1 MKIGVYPGTFD
12 PITNGHLDII
22 KRATKIFD
30 KLYVLVATNI
40 NKKTLFSVD
49 ERINLI
55 KEVTKDIENVEVVSS
70 SLLTVDF
77 AKQVGASA
85 MIRGLRMVSDF
96 EYEDIEFGTIRLGFS
111 NNQLCYIEHRIYNID
126 FLDKDNI
133 SLTMEYLKKK
143 YGEPKENL
151 NYEDFDGGKYY
162 WGEMKSK
169 FMIIEPCAEDY
180 IKIHIGDSS
189 LDPVVAECYRE
200 LLLN

>member
-96 EYEDIEFGTIRLGFS
+96 EYELQLATFNKHLNNDIETVFIMSSHEYSFLSSSTVKEIASYSSDISAFVPEVVVTALKEKI
-111 NNQLCYIEHRIYNID
+111 NN
-126 FLDKDNI
+126 K
-133 SLTMEYLKKK
+133 
-143 YGEPKENL
+143 
-151 NYEDFDGGKYY
+151 
-162 WGEMKSK
+162 
-169 FMIIEPCAEDY
+169 
-180 IKIHIGDSS
+180 
-189 LDPVVAECYRE
+189 
-200 LLLN
+200 

>member
-96 EYEDIEFGTIRLGFS
+96 EYELQLATFNKHLNDDIETVFIMSSHEYSFLSSSTVKEIASYSSDISTFVPEIVVNALKEKI
-111 NNQLCYIEHRIYNID
+111 NN
-126 FLDKDNI
+126 K
-133 SLTMEYLKKK
+133 
-143 YGEPKENL
+143 
-151 NYEDFDGGKYY
+151 
-162 WGEMKSK
+162 
-169 FMIIEPCAEDY
+169 
-180 IKIHIGDSS
+180 
-189 LDPVVAECYRE
+189 
-200 LLLN
+200 